1 MEFSLEN
8 QLPVADTRLIM
19 ARLCPVAAKRCAGGV
34 DSRSFQGV
42 ELLAEADGPL
52 TC

>member
-19 ARLCPVAAKRCAGGV
+19 ARLCPVAVSLRCAGGV

-42 ELLAEADGPL
+42 VTGRG
-52 TC
+52 